1 MNNSW
6 NSKRCET
13 RTFCSDLLGA
23 IAATSE
29 YGHRFVTS
37 NLSGLYVAMPVLPE
51 AKKKIVIINVFLYD
65 FIVIMSVLPIARI
78 RLYFPFHECF
88 VTK

>member
-1 MNNSW
+1 MSKVNNY
-6 NSKRCET
+6 KRT
-13 RTFCSDLLGA
+13 HTFCNDLLGA
-23 IAATSE
+23 IATTSE

-37 NLSGLYVAMPVLPE
+37 NLSGLYVDTP
-51 AKKKIVIINVFLYD
+51 
-65 FIVIMSVLPIARI
+65 VLPIAKI